1 MTLAVDSAVL
11 IDLLAAGSAARM
23 NPAEDAIRVAL
34 TQGVVVMSDVV
45 VAEVCAGFGDGAE
58 VMDALRDA
66 GITLSPMNEQACV
79 RAGEM
84 HRKYLSRAKKASQ
97 SEFKARNVSDFL
109 IGAHAHLQCSGLITY
124 DHAFYRDY
132 FKGLRLITPKAL
144 ENA

>member
-11 IDLLAAGSAARM
+11 IDLLAAGDDTRADS
-23 NPAEDAIRVAL
+23 AEDSIRVAL

-45 VAEVCAGFGDGAE
+45 VAEVCAGFGDGAD

-66 GITLSPMNEQACV
+66 GITLSPMSEQACV

-84 HRKYLSRAKKASQ
+84 HRKYLTRQKKSVE
-97 SEFKARNVSDFL
+97 SDVKPRNVSDFL
-109 IGAHAHLQCSGLITY
+109 IGAHAHLQCDGLITY
-124 DHAFYRDY
+124 DQAFYRDY
-132 FKGLRLITPKAL
+132 FKGLRLITPKIL